1 MGEAAAAV
9 REAAITSQI
18 ATLEQLQGFAVE
30 GVLYALLDACD
41 EPSVPVRCDE
51 MESRAVS
58 LYRGD
63 AQTSY
68 RNIAPYLAQISIHE
82 FDWLLSKLWPS
93 PWGYFVIA
101 RSDLAT
107 LRTHFRRYLT
117 VKLPDGKKVL
127 FRFYD
132 PRVLKTFLASS
143 QPQEIRDFF
152 GPARA
157 FGVSA
162 PDQHETVSLWLP

>member
-1 MGEAAAAV
+1 VVAGATVVE
-9 REAAITSQI
+9 EAAIVSQT
-18 ATLEQLQGFAVE
+18 ATIEQLQGFAQD

-51 MESRAVS
+51 LSTRAVS
-58 LYRGD
+58 LYRGE
-63 AQTSY
+63 AETNY

-82 FDWLLSKLWPS
+82 FEWILTELWPNH
-93 PWGYFVIA
+93 WGYFVIA
-101 RSDLAT
+101 RSDLST

-157 FGVSA
+157 FGVSS
-162 PDQHETVSLWLP
+162 PGQIETVSLWLP

>member
-1 MGEAAAAV
+1 MAV
-9 REAAITSQI
+9 AAIRSQP
-18 ATLEQLQGFAVE
+18 ATIEQLQGFAQE

-51 MESRAVS
+51 MGPRAVS
-58 LYRGD
+58 LYRGE
-63 AQTSY
+63 AETNY
-68 RNIAPYLAQISIHE
+68 RNIAPYLAQITIHE
-82 FDWLLSKLWPS
+82 FDWLLTELWKS

-132 PRVLKTFLASS
+132 PRVLKTFLESS
-143 QPQEIRDFF
+143 EPQEVTEFY
-152 GPARA
+152 GPVRA
-157 FGVSA
+157 FGVSS
-162 PDQHETVSLWLP
+162 PGDTETVGLWLP